1 MPQNDGEVRVEIT
14 GDNSKLKKELKET
27 ESAVKDTTDSVSE
40 MTAALEDTSGAS
52 DNFTDIAESA
62 EEAAKAISGVSE
74 EAKKLGE
81 EASKPVAL
89 PDIGESLEKRVSQIL
104 SSSARE
110 INNLEK
116 QLSEIDKSLQL
127 NPNNVELLGQKFA
140 VLGGQISATRDK
152 LDQLK
157 AVEQE
162 VTQKFANGEISATQ
176 YNAFRREI
184 LNTEAALRDLVAEQ
198 DNMLDE
204 SGKLRNVTNE
214 MDNLGDSIKNAGEK
228 TITFGDLLK
237 ANLLSDYIQKGIGK
251 LAEGFWG
258 FLKKGVDLASNLQ
271 EVQNVVDT
279 TFGDGA
285 EQIYSWSE
293 AAAESFGMSS
303 LQAQNFNGTLGA
315 MLKSMGLTD
324 DAVLKMSTDM
334 VGLAGDMASF
344 YNLDVET
351 AFEKIRA
358 GISGETEPL
367 KQLGINMSVANL
379 EAYALAQGIETAYDK
394 MSQSEQAILRYNYL
408 MSVTADAQG
417 DFAKTS
423 DSFANQQRILQL
435 QWENLSASLG
445 QKLLPSLNN
454 VLITTNEKLPQA
466 ERSIENIGRIL
477 GTVTEFALD
486 NHEAILSLIAAYG
499 TFYGVMK
506 AGNAVSTAVT
516 AIKSLT
522 TATKSAEAAQHGMN
536 AAAAANPYVLL
547 ASAIAAVT
555 VGFIAFANSADTV
568 HNELKDINK
577 DIENLKKN
585 TDESIAATESE
596 IAVFRSK
603 AAQYEELRE
612 KANRTAGEEE
622 RLAGLAQELQQYM
635 PEGTRL
641 IDEQTGA
648 YNSLADSIDGVAS
661 AMRRKAAISAYEDEY
676 TGLIKQQLE
685 AEKALEDAMKKE
697 AELSALKEGGPWYL
711 KTAADIAYGIAKDD
725 LSEAQMLVD
734 DLEGQISDLDKKI
747 AEFYD
752 NQESVQET
760 AGIKDFYDYDSALSA
775 TGRYYET
782 QGKLAVEAT
791 EKEKAAREQDL
802 KNFVTD
808 LDKKQDLRRLSEQEY
823 YDELYDYLMKHED
836 RESKEWFKQ
845 LGRYEEYQQK
855 QTDAAVKA
863 AEKAKSDQDKLA
875 KEQQEAEKNRIND
888 SVTALKDRLEADKNY
903 TEEMYYN
910 DLEALIGTLDKE
922 SELYKKFNSEI
933 LKGRRKLADDDEKK
947 LLDEQNKIVEDG
959 LSEILKTYEKAFD
972 DLEKKRESYRKK
984 LMSVGGDLFS
994 VDTVKDK
1001 NGKEKT
1007 VYTVNNLNEQ
1017 LKKMREFHSQ
1027 VSKLKERGAS
1037 ESLLSELFALD
1048 DKDAAQFSK
1057 YLSGMSSAEFAQINE
1072 LYNEKQKLADELA
1085 NDLYASEAKKLS
1097 ESILTEL
1104 DGLSVPSADYGKAA
1118 ADSYI
1123 DAFKTEFEERS
1134 DEFAKLFENTD
1145 MAAEIKA
1152 TVETEIS
1159 RYSAAAFTA
1168 PVVKSGADTPSGESR
1183 KNSDIEEIL
1192 KSINKPIYVEID
1204 GGVIAKA
1211 VIKYQDKLKRR
1222 TGG

>member
-40 MTAALEDTSGAS
+40 MTAALEDTSGTS
-52 DNFTDIAESA
+52 DNFKDIAESA

-74 EAKKLGE
+74 EAKKLGK
-81 EASKPVAL
+81 EASKPVVL
-89 PDIGESLEKRVSQIL
+89 PDIGESLEKRISQIL
-104 SSSARE
+104 SSSSRE

-127 NPNNVELLGQKFA
+127 NPDNVELLGQKFA
-140 VLGGQISATRDK
+140 ALGNQINLTRDK
-152 LDQLK
+152 LNQLK

-176 YNAFRREI
+176 YNAFRRAI

-204 SGKLRNVTNE
+204 SGKLRKVTDE
-214 MDNLGDSIKNAGEK
+214 MDNLGDSIKDAGDK

-251 LAEGFWG
+251 IAEGFWG

-379 EAYALAQGIETAYDK
+379 EAYALSQGIETAYDK

-454 VLITTNEKLPQA
+454 VLITANEKLPQA

-486 NHEAILSLIAAYG
+486 NHEAILGLIAAYG
-499 TFYGVMK
+499 TFSGVK
-506 AGNAVSTAVT
+506 KVGTFVSDLVGAFN
-516 AIKSLT
+516 KLT
-522 TATKSAEAAQHGMN
+522 PATKAATAAQEAN
-536 AAAAANPYVLL
+536 NVAAAANPYVLL

-568 HNELKDINK
+568 HNRIKDVNNEVK
-577 DIENLKKN
+577 ELKKN
-585 TDESIAATESE
+585 TEESISNTEAE
-596 IAVFRSK
+596 IAVFRDK
-603 AAQYEELRE
+603 AREYEELR
-612 KANRTAGEEE
+612 KDAKRTAGEEE
-622 RLAGLAQELQQYM
+622 RLAQLAQELQEYM
-635 PEGTRL
+635 PGGTQL
-641 IDEQTGA
+641 INEQTGA
-648 YNSLADSIDGVAS
+648 YNSLADSIDSVS
-661 AMRRKAAISAYEDEY
+661 ESMRLKATIAAYEDEY
-676 TGLIKQQLE
+676 TELIKKQLE
-685 AEKALEDAMKKE
+685 AQKNLKE
-697 AELSALKEGGPWYL
+697 AQENLSNTSKLGLAGEVYNAKNYNDALKEVEDIENRISELDGEL
-711 KTAADIAYGIAKDD
+711 KNLYEDSAKNPI
-725 LSEAQMLVD
+725 LSS
-734 DLEGQISDLDKKI
+734 GST
-747 AEFYD
+747 
-752 NQESVQET
+752 N
-760 AGIKDFYDYDSALSA
+760 FYDYDSALSA

-791 EKEKAAREQDL
+791 EKEKAARDQNL
-802 KNFVTD
+802 KDYVAD
-808 LDKKQDLRRLSEQEY
+808 LDEKQYLRKISEQEY
-823 YDELYDYLMKHED
+823 YDELYDYLVKHED
-836 RESKEWFKQ
+836 RESVEWFKQ

-855 QTDAAVKA
+855 QADAAVKA
-863 AEKAKSDQDKLA
+863 AEKAKSDRDKLD
-875 KEQQEAEKNRIND
+875 KEQQEAEEARIND

-933 LKGRRKLADDDEKK
+933 LKGRRKLADEDEKK

-1007 VYTVNNLNEQ
+1007 VYTVNSLNEQ

-1104 DGLSVPSADYGKAA
+1104 DGLSAPSADYGKAA

-1123 DAFKTEFEERS
+1123 DAFKTEFEGRS

-1192 KSINKPIYVEID
+1192 KSINKPVYVEID

-1211 VIKYQDKLKRR
+1211 VIKYQDKLKKQ

>member
-40 MTAALEDTSGAS
+40 MTAALEDTSGTS
-52 DNFTDIAESA
+52 DNFKDIAESA

-89 PDIGESLEKRVSQIL
+89 PDIGDSLEKRISQIL
-104 SSSARE
+104 SSSSRE

-127 NPNNVELLGQKFA
+127 NPGNVELLGQKFA
-140 VLGGQISATRDK
+140 VLGNQINLTRDK

-162 VTQKFANGEISATQ
+162 VTQKFANGEINAAQ

-204 SGKLRNVTNE
+204 SSKLRKVTDE
-214 MDNLGDSIKNAGEK
+214 MDNLGDSIKDAGDK

-251 LAEGFWG
+251 LAEGFTD
-258 FLKKGVDLASNLQ
+258 FIKQGVSLASDLQ

-279 TFGDGA
+279 TFGAGA

-334 VGLAGDMASF
+334 VGLSGDMASF

-454 VLITTNEKLPQA
+454 VLTTANEKLPQA
-466 ERSIENIGRIL
+466 ERSIENIGKIL
-477 GTVTEFALD
+477 GVVTEFALD
-486 NHEAILSLIAAYG
+486 NHEAILSLITAYG

-516 AIKSLT
+516 ALKSLT
-522 TATKSAEAAQHGMN
+522 TATKEAETAQKAHN
-536 AAAAANPYVLL
+536 AAAAANPYVLVAAAL
-547 ASAIAAVT
+547 AALT
-555 VGFIAFANSADTV
+555 VGLITYANSVDNV
-568 HNELKDINK
+568 HNRIKDVNSEVK
-577 DIENLKKN
+577 ELKKN
-585 TDESIAATESE
+585 TDESIANTEAE
-596 IAVFRSK
+596 IAVFRDK

-622 RLAGLAQELQQYM
+622 KLAKLAEELQGYM
-635 PEGTRL
+635 PDGTQL
-641 IDEQTGA
+641 INEQTGA
-648 YNSLADSIDGVAS
+648 YNSLADSVYSVAE
-661 AMRRKAAISAYEDEY
+661 AMRRKATIAAYEEEY
-676 TGLIKQQLE
+676 TELIKQQLE
-685 AEKALEDAMKKE
+685 AQKNFDEANKKLQNTPTDNTPRALIAAKDFNDAQKSLDDVNAEIEALEKKLNRLYE
-697 AELSALKEGGPWYL
+697 DSSKN
-711 KTAADIAYGIAKDD
+711 TI
-725 LSEAQMLVD
+725 
-734 DLEGQISDLDKKI
+734 IS
-747 AEFYD
+747 
-752 NQESVQET
+752 SGST
-760 AGIKDFYDYDSALSA
+760 GFYDYDSALSA

-791 EKEKAAREQDL
+791 EREKAARDQNL
-802 KNFVTD
+802 KDHVAY
-808 LDKKQDLRRLSEQEY
+808 LDEKQDLRKISEKEY

-845 LGRYEEYQQK
+845 LSRYEEYQQK
-855 QTDAAVKA
+855 QADTAVRT
-863 AEKAKSDQDKLA
+863 AEKAQSERDKLA
-875 KEQQEAEKNRIND
+875 KEQQEAEKARIND

-910 DLEALIGTLDKE
+910 DLESLIGTLDKE

-933 LKGRRKLADDDEKK
+933 LKGRRKLADDEEKK
-947 LLDEQNKIVEDG
+947 LLDEQNKTVENG
-959 LSEILKTYEKAFD
+959 LSEILKTYQKAFD
-972 DLEKKRESYRKK
+972 ELEKKREAYRKK

-1007 VYTVNNLNEQ
+1007 VYTVNNLTEQ
-1017 LKKMREFHSQ
+1017 LKKMRDFHSQ
-1027 VSKLKERGAS
+1027 VSKLKARGAS

-1057 YLSGMSSAEFAQINE
+1057 YLSGMSASEFAQINE

-1085 NDLYASEAKKLS
+1085 NDLYKDDAQLISDSMTGAL
-1097 ESILTEL
+1097 
-1104 DGLSVPSADYGKAA
+1104 ADLATSSYAYGKQAA
-1118 ADSYI
+1118 
-1123 DAFKTEFEERS
+1123 E
-1134 DEFAKLFENTD
+1134 EFAKGFTEAANKLELGTLYSQLQATGSTRTYENYL
-1145 MAAEIKA
+1145 
-1152 TVETEIS
+1152 TVGQSSPEVEVTVTPGKTSIYLDSKKIGEANTEYEAQQSKI
-1159 RYSAAAFTA
+1159 
-1168 PVVKSGADTPSGESR
+1168 
-1183 KNSDIEEIL
+1183 
-1192 KSINKPIYVEID
+1192 
-1204 GGVIAKA
+1204 
-1211 VIKYQDKLKRR
+1211 
-1222 TGG
+1222 TGR

>member
-40 MTAALEDTSGAS
+40 MTAALEDTSGTS
-52 DNFTDIAESA
+52 DNFKDIAESA

-74 EAKKLGE
+74 EAKKLGK
-81 EASKPVAL
+81 EASKPVVL
-89 PDIGESLEKRVSQIL
+89 PDIGESLEKRISQIL
-104 SSSARE
+104 SSSSRE

-127 NPNNVELLGQKFA
+127 NPDNVELLGQKFA
-140 VLGGQISATRDK
+140 ALGNQINLTRDK
-152 LDQLK
+152 LNQLK

-176 YNAFRREI
+176 YNAFRRAI

-204 SGKLRNVTNE
+204 SGKLRKVTDE
-214 MDNLGDSIKNAGEK
+214 MDNLGDSIKDAGDK

-251 LAEGFWG
+251 LAEGFTD
-258 FLKKGVDLASNLQ
+258 FIKQGVSLASDLQ

-379 EAYALAQGIETAYDK
+379 EAYALSQGIETAYDK

-454 VLITTNEKLPQA
+454 VLITANEKLPQA

-486 NHEAILSLIAAYG
+486 NHEAILGLIAAYG
-499 TFYGVMK
+499 TFSGVK
-506 AGNAVSTAVT
+506 KVGTFVSDLVGAFN
-516 AIKSLT
+516 KLT
-522 TATKSAEAAQHGMN
+522 PATKAATAAQHGMN

-568 HNELKDINK
+568 HNRIKDVNNEVK
-577 DIENLKKN
+577 ELKKN
-585 TDESIAATESE
+585 TEESISNTEAE
-596 IAVFRSK
+596 IAVFRDK
-603 AAQYEELRE
+603 AREYEELR
-612 KANRTAGEEE
+612 KDAKRTAGEEE
-622 RLAGLAQELQQYM
+622 RLAQLAQELQEYM
-635 PEGTRL
+635 PGGTQL
-641 IDEQTGA
+641 INEQTGA
-648 YNSLADSIDGVAS
+648 YNSLADSIDSVS
-661 AMRRKAAISAYEDEY
+661 ESMRLKATIAAYEDEY
-676 TGLIKQQLE
+676 TELIKKRLE
-685 AEKALEDAMKKE
+685 AQKNLEE
-697 AELSALKEGGPWYL
+697 AQENLSNTSKLGLAGEVYNAKIYNDALKEVEDIENRISELDGEL
-711 KTAADIAYGIAKDD
+711 KNLYEDSAKNPI
-725 LSEAQMLVD
+725 
-734 DLEGQISDLDKKI
+734 IS
-747 AEFYD
+747 
-752 NQESVQET
+752 SSST
-760 AGIKDFYDYDSALSA
+760 GFYDYDSALSA

-782 QGKLAVEAT
+782 QGKLAVEET
-791 EKEKAAREQDL
+791 QKEKAARDQDL
-802 KNFVTD
+802 KDFIAD
-808 LDKKQDLRRLSEQEY
+808 LDEKQYLRKISEQEY
-823 YDELYDYLMKHED
+823 YDELYDYLVKHED
-836 RESKEWFKQ
+836 RESVEWFKQ
-845 LGRYEEYQQK
+845 LGRYEDYQQK
-855 QTDAAVKA
+855 QADAAVKA

-875 KEQQEAEKNRIND
+875 KEQQEAEEARIND

-933 LKGRRKLADDDEKK
+933 LKGRRKLADEDEKK

-1007 VYTVNNLNEQ
+1007 VYTVNSLNEQ

-1104 DGLSVPSADYGKAA
+1104 DGLSAPSADYGKAA

-1134 DEFAKLFENTD
+1134 NEFAKLFENTD

-1192 KSINKPIYVEID
+1192 KSINKPVYVEID

>member
-40 MTAALEDTSGAS
+40 MTAALEDTSGVS

-89 PDIGESLEKRVSQIL
+89 PDVGKSLEKRISQIL
-104 SSSARE
+104 SSSSRE
-110 INNLEK
+110 INNFEK

-140 VLGGQISATRDK
+140 ALSGQIRATNDK
-152 LDQLK
+152 LNQLK

-162 VTQKFANGEISATQ
+162 VAQKFQNDEIGAEQ

-184 LNTEAALRDLVAEQ
+184 LNTETALNRLIAAQ
-198 DNMLDE
+198 DSMLDD
-204 SGKLRNVTNE
+204 SSKLRNVTNE
-214 MDNLGDSIKNAGEK
+214 MDNLGDSIKDAGDK

-251 LAEGFWG
+251 IAEGFWG

-379 EAYALAQGIETAYDK
+379 EAYALSRGIETAYDK

-454 VLITTNEKLPQA
+454 VLITANEKLPQA

-568 HNELKDINK
+568 HNRIKDVNNDVK
-577 DIENLKKN
+577 ELKKN
-585 TDESIAATESE
+585 TEESLASTEAE
-596 IAVFRSK
+596 IAVFREK
-603 AAQYEELRE
+603 AAQYEKLRE

-622 RLAGLAQELQQYM
+622 ELAKRAEELQQYM
-635 PEGTRL
+635 PDGTQL
-641 IDEQTGA
+641 INEQTGA
-648 YNSLADSIDGVAS
+648 YNSLADSIDSVS
-661 AMRRKAAISAYEDEY
+661 ESMRLKATIAAYEDEY
-676 TGLIKQQLE
+676 TELIKKQLE
-685 AEKALEDAMKKE
+685 AQKNLEEAQNMNFAQKNRYGLWNVLFGDTEEKARESLDNINTDVEELEKTLTNLREEQAE
-697 AELSALKEGGPWYL
+697 ANKQTPFVSAG
-711 KTAADIAYGIAKDD
+711 
-725 LSEAQMLVD
+725 
-734 DLEGQISDLDKKI
+734 
-747 AEFYD
+747 
-752 NQESVQET
+752 
-760 AGIKDFYDYDSALSA
+760 FYDYDSALSA

-791 EKEKAAREQDL
+791 EKEKAARDQSL
-802 KNFVTD
+802 KDFVTD
-808 LDKKQDLRRLSEQEY
+808 LDEKQYLRKISEQEY
-823 YDELYDYLMKHED
+823 YDELYDYLVKHED
-836 RESKEWFKQ
+836 RESVEWFKQ
-845 LGRYEEYQQK
+845 LGRYEDYQQK
-855 QTDAAVKA
+855 QADAAVKA
-863 AEKAKSDQDKLA
+863 AEKAKSDQDKLD
-875 KEQQEAEKNRIND
+875 KEQQEAEEARIND

-933 LKGRRKLADDDEKK
+933 LKGRRKLADEDEKK

-1017 LKKMREFHSQ
+1017 LKKMRDFHSQ

-1104 DGLSVPSADYGKAA
+1104 DGLSAPSADYGKAA

-1123 DAFKTEFEERS
+1123 DAFKTEFEGRS

-1192 KSINKPIYVEID
+1192 KSINKPVYVEID

>member
-1 MPQNDGEVRVEIT
+1 MPQNDGSVVIQIM
-14 GDNSKLKKELKET
+14 GDNSAFAQTLKQSEAQVRTFSNEL
-27 ESAVKDTTDSVSE
+27 S
-40 MTAALEDTSGAS
+40 LI
-52 DNFTDIAESA
+52 DNA
-62 EEAAKAISGVSE
+62 
-74 EAKKLGE
+74 
-81 EASKPVAL
+81 
-89 PDIGESLEKRVSQIL
+89 
-104 SSSARE
+104 
-110 INNLEK
+110 
-116 QLSEIDKSLQL
+116 LQL
-127 NPNNVELLGQKFA
+127 NPGNVELLGQKFA
-140 VLGGQISATRDK
+140 ALGGQISATRDK
-152 LDQLK
+152 LNQLK
-157 AVEQE
+157 SVEQE
-162 VTQKFANGEISATQ
+162 VTQKFANGEISSSQ
-176 YNAFRREI
+176 YDAFRREI
-184 LNTEAALRDLVAEQ
+184 INTEAALRDLTAAQ
-198 DNMLDE
+198 NDMLDD
-204 SGKLRNVTNE
+204 SGHLRDVTHE
-214 MDNLGDSIKNAGEK
+214 MDNLGDFIKNAGDK

-251 LAEGFWG
+251 LADGFWG
-258 FLKKGVDLASNLQ
+258 FLQKGVSLASDLQ

-344 YNLDVET
+344 YNLDVDL

-445 QKLLPSLNN
+445 AKLLPSLND
-454 VLITTNEKLPQA
+454 VLNTANEKLPRA
-466 ERSIENIGRIL
+466 ERSIENVGKIL
-477 GTVTEFALD
+477 GAVTEFALE
-486 NHEAILSLIAAYG
+486 NHEAILGLITAYG

-506 AGNAVSTAVT
+506 AGNAVNTAVS

-522 TATKSAEAAQHGMN
+522 TATRSAEAAQKAHN

-568 HNELKDINK
+568 HNELKDINA

-585 TDESIAATESE
+585 TDESIASTEGE

-603 AAQYEELRE
+603 AAQYEELRKE
-612 KANRTAGEEE
+612 ANRTAGEEE
-622 RLAGLAQELQQYM
+622 RLAQLAQELQGYM
-635 PEGTRL
+635 PDGTQL
-641 IDEQTGA
+641 INEQTGA
-648 YNSLADSIDGVAS
+648 YNSLADSIDDVAS

-685 AEKALEDAMKKE
+685 AEKTLEDAMKKE

-725 LSEAQMLVD
+725 LSEAQKLVD
-734 DLEGQISDLDKKI
+734 DLDGQISDLDKKI
-747 AEFYD
+747 TDFYED
-752 NQESVQET
+752 GEAAQKS
-760 AGIKDFYDYDSALSA
+760 AGVKDFYDPGSALST
-775 TGRYYET
+775 TGKYYET
-782 QGKLAVEAT
+782 QGKLAVEAA

-802 KNFVTD
+802 KDYVAG
-808 LDKKQDLRRLSEQEY
+808 LDEKQDLRRISEEKY
-823 YDELYDYLMKHED
+823 YDDLYGYLIAHEN
-836 RESKEWFKQ
+836 RESVEWYKQ
-845 LGRYEEYQQK
+845 LGRYEDYQQK
-855 QTDAAVKA
+855 LADAAVKA
-863 AEKAKSDQDKLA
+863 AEKTKSEQDKLS
-875 KEQQEAEKNRIND
+875 KEQQEAEKKRIND
-888 SVTALKDRLEADKNY
+888 SVTALKDRLEAEKNY

-933 LKGRRKLADDDEKK
+933 LKGRRKLADDEEKR
-947 LLDEQNKIVEDG
+947 LLDEQNKTVENG
-959 LSEILKTYEKAFD
+959 LSEILKTYQKAFD
-972 DLEKKRESYRKK
+972 ELEKKRESYRKK

-1001 NGKEKT
+1001 SGKEKT

-1017 LKKMREFHSQ
+1017 LRKMKEYHAQ
-1027 VSKLKERGAS
+1027 VSKLKKQGAS
-1037 ESLLSELFALD
+1037 EALLSELASLGD
-1048 DKDAAQFSK
+1048 EDSAQFAK
-1057 YLSGMSSAEFAQINE
+1057 YLSGMSSAEFAQINK
-1072 LYNEKQKLADELA
+1072 LYSEKQKLADELA

-1097 ESILTEL
+1097 SSMIKEIAAVSE
-1104 DGLSVPSADYGKAA
+1104 PSAEYGKEA

-1123 DAFKTEFEERS
+1123 DAFKSEFEERS
-1134 DEFAKLFENTD
+1134 GEFSELFENTD
-1145 MAAEIKA
+1145 IAAEIKA
-1152 TVETEIS
+1152 TVEAEIS

-1168 PVVKSGADTPSGESR
+1168 PAVKSGADTAASENN
-1183 KNSDIEEIL
+1183 KNYIAELIKEF
-1192 KSINKPIYVEID
+1192 NKPVQLVID
-1204 GGVIAKA
+1204 GKVVSEIVIG
-1211 VIKYQDKLKRR
+1211 YQNNLKKQ

>member
-40 MTAALEDTSGAS
+40 MTAALEDTSGVS

-89 PDIGESLEKRVSQIL
+89 PDIGESLEKRISQIL
-104 SSSARE
+104 SSSSRE

-140 VLGGQISATRDK
+140 ALGNQINLTRDK
-152 LDQLK
+152 LNQLK

-204 SGKLRNVTNE
+204 SGKLRKVTDE
-214 MDNLGDSIKNAGEK
+214 MDNLGDSIKDAGDK

-251 LAEGFWG
+251 LAEGFTD
-258 FLKKGVDLASNLQ
+258 FIKQGVSLASDLQ

-379 EAYALAQGIETAYDK
+379 EAYALSQGIETAYDK

-454 VLITTNEKLPQA
+454 VLTTANEKLPQA
-466 ERSIENIGRIL
+466 ERSIENIGKIL
-477 GTVTEFALD
+477 GVVTEFAIEH
-486 NHEAILSLIAAYG
+486 NEAILGIITAYG
-499 TFYGVMK
+499 TFIGISK
-506 AGNAVSTAVT
+506 AETFITGLGN
-516 AIKSLT
+516 KFKKLT
-522 TATKSAEAAQHGMN
+522 TATKEAEAAQKAHN

-568 HNELKDINK
+568 HNRIKDVNNEVK
-577 DIENLKKN
+577 ELKKN
-585 TDESIAATESE
+585 TEESLASTEAE
-596 IAVFRSK
+596 IAVFREK
-603 AAQYEELRE
+603 AAQYEKLRE

-622 RLAGLAQELQQYM
+622 ELAKRAEELQQYM
-635 PEGTRL
+635 PDGTQL
-641 IDEQTGA
+641 INEQTGA
-648 YNSLADSIDGVAS
+648 YNSLADSIDSVS
-661 AMRRKAAISAYEDEY
+661 ESMRLKATIAAYEDEY
-676 TGLIKQQLE
+676 TELIKKQLE
-685 AEKALEDAMKKE
+685 AQKNLKE
-697 AELSALKEGGPWYL
+697 AQENLSNTSKLGLAGEVYNAKNYNDALKEVEDIENRISELDGEL
-711 KTAADIAYGIAKDD
+711 KNLYEDSAKNPI
-725 LSEAQMLVD
+725 LSS
-734 DLEGQISDLDKKI
+734 GST
-747 AEFYD
+747 
-752 NQESVQET
+752 N
-760 AGIKDFYDYDSALSA
+760 FYDYDSALSA

-791 EKEKAAREQDL
+791 EKEKAARDQNL
-802 KNFVTD
+802 KDYVAD
-808 LDKKQDLRRLSEQEY
+808 LDEKQYLRKISEQEY
-823 YDELYDYLMKHED
+823 YDELYDYLVKHED
-836 RESKEWFKQ
+836 RESVEWFKQ

-855 QTDAAVKA
+855 QADAAVKA
-863 AEKAKSDQDKLA
+863 AEKAKSDQDKLD
-875 KEQQEAEKNRIND
+875 KEQQEAEEARIND
-888 SVTALKDRLEADKNY
+888 SVTALKDRLETDKNY

-910 DLEALIGTLDKE
+910 DLEVLIGTLDKE

-933 LKGRRKLADDDEKK
+933 LKGRRKLADEDEKK

-1017 LKKMREFHSQ
+1017 LKKMRDFHYQ

-1134 DEFAKLFENTD
+1134 NEFAKLFENTD

-1168 PVVKSGADTPSGESR
+1168 PVVKSGADTAAPENN
-1183 KNSDIEEIL
+1183 KNYIAELIKEL
-1192 KSINKPIYVEID
+1192 NKPVQLVVDKKIISEI
-1204 GGVIAKA
+1204 VIG
-1211 VIKYQDKLKRR
+1211 YQGNLKKQ

>member
-27 ESAVKDTTDSVSE
+27 RSAVKDTTDSVSE
-40 MTAALEDTSGAS
+40 MTAALENTSGAS
-52 DNFTDIAESA
+52 KNFKDVAE
-62 EEAAKAISGVSE
+62 IV
-74 EAKKLGE
+74 
-81 EASKPVAL
+81 
-89 PDIGESLEKRVSQIL
+89 
-104 SSSARE
+104 
-110 INNLEK
+110 
-116 QLSEIDKSLQL
+116 
-127 NPNNVELLGQKFA
+127 NNVAKNAEDAADA
-140 VLGGQISATRDK
+140 VSDTAD
-152 LDQLK
+152 
-157 AVEQE
+157 E
-162 VTQKFANGEISATQ
+162 V
-176 YNAFRREI
+176 
-184 LNTEAALRDLVAEQ
+184 
-198 DNMLDE
+198 
-204 SGKLRNVTNE
+204 
-214 MDNLGDSIKNAGEK
+214 DNLGDSIKDAGDK

-251 LAEGFWG
+251 LADGFWG

-344 YNLDVET
+344 YNLDVEL

-408 MSVTADAQG
+408 MSVTSDAQG

-445 QKLLPSLNN
+445 AKLLPSLND
-454 VLITTNEKLPQA
+454 VLTTANEKLPQA
-466 ERSIENIGRIL
+466 ERSIENIGKIL
-477 GTVTEFALD
+477 GIVTEFALE
-486 NHEAILSLIAAYG
+486 NHEAILGLITAYG

-506 AGNAVSTAVT
+506 AGNAVNTAVS

-522 TATKSAEAAQHGMN
+522 SATKSAEDAQKAHN

-555 VGFIAFANSADTV
+555 VGLIAYANSVDSV
-568 HNELKDINK
+568 HNRIKDVTK
-577 DIENLKKN
+577 DVEELKKN
-585 TDESIAATESE
+585 TDESISNTEAE
-596 IAVFRSK
+596 IAVFRDK

-612 KANRTAGEEE
+612 KADRTAGEEE
-622 RLAGLAQELQQYM
+622 KLARLAEELQQYV
-635 PEGTRL
+635 PNGTQL
-641 IDEQTGA
+641 INEQTGA
-648 YNSLADSIDGVAS
+648 YNSLADSVDSVS
-661 AMRRKAAISAYEDEY
+661 EAMRRKATIAAYEDEY
-676 TGLIKQQLE
+676 TGLIKEQIE
-685 AEKALEDAMKKE
+685 AEKNLKDAQEKLFNVSKLGLAGE
-697 AELSALKEGGPWYL
+697 VFN
-711 KTAADIAYGIAKDD
+711 AKDYND
-725 LSEAQMLVD
+725 AAKAVEDIENRL
-734 DLEGQISDLDKKI
+734 LELDIELNKLY
-747 AEFYD
+747 ED
-752 NQESVQET
+752 NSKNSVFSSGN
-760 AGIKDFYDYDSALSA
+760 ADFYDPDSALSV
-775 TGRYYET
+775 TGKYYET
-782 QGKLAVEAT
+782 QGKLALEAN
-791 EKEKAAREQDL
+791 EKAKAARDQDL
-802 KNFVTD
+802 KDYVAALNE
-808 LDKKQDLRRLSEQEY
+808 KQDLRRISEEDY
-823 YDELYDYLMKHED
+823 YNELYDHLVKHED
-836 RESKEWFKQ
+836 RESVEWFKQ
-845 LGRYEEYQQK
+845 LSRYEDYQQK

-863 AEKAKSDQDKLA
+863 AEKAMSNQDKLS
-875 KEQQEAEKNRIND
+875 KEQQEAEKRRIND
-888 SVTALKDRLEADKNY
+888 SVAAMKDRLEADKNY

-910 DLEALIGTLDKE
+910 DLEALISTLDKE

-933 LKGRRKLADDDEKK
+933 LKGRRKLADDEEKK
-947 LLDEQNKIVEDG
+947 LLDEQNKTVENG
-959 LSEILKTYEKAFD
+959 LSEILKTYQKAFD
-972 DLEKKRESYRKK
+972 ELEKMRESYRTK

-1001 NGKEKT
+1001 SGKEKT

-1017 LKKMREFHSQ
+1017 LRKMKEYHAQ
-1027 VSKLKERGAS
+1027 VSKLKKQGAS
-1037 ESLLSELFALD
+1037 EALIAELASLGDEDS
-1048 DKDAAQFSK
+1048 AQFAK
-1057 YLSGMSSAEFAQINE
+1057 YLSGMSASEFAKINK

-1085 NDLYASEAKKLS
+1085 NDLYASEAEKLS
-1097 ESILTEL
+1097 DSMIKEIVAVSE
-1104 DGLSVPSADYGKAA
+1104 PSAEYGKEA

-1123 DAFKTEFEERS
+1123 DAFKAEFEERS
-1134 DEFAKLFENTD
+1134 GEFAKLFENTD
-1145 MAAEIKA
+1145 IAAEIKA

-1168 PVVKSGADTPSGESR
+1168 PAVKSNTDTAASENN
-1183 KNSDIEEIL
+1183 KNYIAELIKE
-1192 KSINKPIYVEID
+1192 INKPVQLVID
-1204 GGVIAKA
+1204 GKVFSEIVIG
-1211 VIKYQDKLKRR
+1211 YQNNLKKQ

>member
-40 MTAALEDTSGAS
+40 MTAALEDTSGTS
-52 DNFTDIAESA
+52 KNFNDVAEA
-62 EEAAKAISGVSE
+62 V
-74 EAKKLGE
+74 
-81 EASKPVAL
+81 
-89 PDIGESLEKRVSQIL
+89 
-104 SSSARE
+104 
-110 INNLEK
+110 
-116 QLSEIDKSLQL
+116 
-127 NPNNVELLGQKFA
+127 NNVAENAETAADA
-140 VLGGQISATRDK
+140 VSDTAD
-152 LDQLK
+152 
-157 AVEQE
+157 E
-162 VTQKFANGEISATQ
+162 V
-176 YNAFRREI
+176 
-184 LNTEAALRDLVAEQ
+184 
-198 DNMLDE
+198 
-204 SGKLRNVTNE
+204 
-214 MDNLGDSIKNAGEK
+214 DNLGDSIKDAGDK

-237 ANLLSDYIQKGIGK
+237 ANLLSDTIQKGIGK

-258 FLKKGVDLASNLQ
+258 FLKKGVSLASNLQ

-379 EAYALAQGIETAYDK
+379 EAYALSQGIETAYDK

-454 VLITTNEKLPQA
+454 VLITANEKLPQA
-466 ERSIENIGRIL
+466 ERSIENIGKIL
-477 GTVTEFALD
+477 GVVTEFAIEH
-486 NHEAILSLIAAYG
+486 NEAILGIITAYG
-499 TFYGVMK
+499 TFIGISK
-506 AGNAVSTAVT
+506 AETFITGLGN
-516 AIKSLT
+516 KFKKLT
-522 TATKSAEAAQHGMN
+522 TATKEAEAAQKAHN

-568 HNELKDINK
+568 HNRIKDVNNEVK
-577 DIENLKKN
+577 ELKKN
-585 TDESIAATESE
+585 TEESISNTEAE
-596 IAVFRSK
+596 IAVFRDK
-603 AAQYEELRE
+603 AREYEELR
-612 KANRTAGEEE
+612 KNAKRTAGEEE
-622 RLAGLAQELQQYM
+622 RLAQLAQELQEYM
-635 PEGTRL
+635 PGGTQL
-641 IDEQTGA
+641 INEQTGA
-648 YNSLADSIDGVAS
+648 YNSLADSIDSVS
-661 AMRRKAAISAYEDEY
+661 ESMRLKATIAAYEDEY
-676 TGLIKQQLE
+676 TELIKKQLE
-685 AEKALEDAMKKE
+685 AQKNLEEAQNMNFAQKNRYGLWNVLFGDTEEKARESLDNINTDVEELEKTLTNLREEQAE
-697 AELSALKEGGPWYL
+697 ANKQTPFVSAG
-711 KTAADIAYGIAKDD
+711 
-725 LSEAQMLVD
+725 
-734 DLEGQISDLDKKI
+734 
-747 AEFYD
+747 
-752 NQESVQET
+752 
-760 AGIKDFYDYDSALSA
+760 FYDYDSALSA

-791 EKEKAAREQDL
+791 EKEKAARDQNL
-802 KNFVTD
+802 KDYVAD
-808 LDKKQDLRRLSEQEY
+808 LDEKQYLRKISEQEY
-823 YDELYDYLMKHED
+823 YDELYDYLVKHED
-836 RESKEWFKQ
+836 RESVEWFKQ

-855 QTDAAVKA
+855 QADAAVKA
-863 AEKAKSDQDKLA
+863 AEKAKSDRDKLD
-875 KEQQEAEKNRIND
+875 KEQQEAEEARIND

-933 LKGRRKLADDDEKK
+933 LKGRRKLADEDEKK

-1007 VYTVNNLNEQ
+1007 VYTVNSLNEQ

-1104 DGLSVPSADYGKAA
+1104 DGLSAPSADYGKAA

-1134 DEFAKLFENTD
+1134 NEFAKLFENTD

-1192 KSINKPIYVEID
+1192 KSINKPVYVEID

>member
-40 MTAALEDTSGAS
+40 MTAALEDTSGTS
-52 DNFTDIAESA
+52 DNFKDIAESA

-74 EAKKLGE
+74 EAKKLGK
-81 EASKPVAL
+81 EASKPVVL
-89 PDIGESLEKRVSQIL
+89 PDIGESLEKRISQIL
-104 SSSARE
+104 SSSSRE

-127 NPNNVELLGQKFA
+127 NPDNVELLGQKFA
-140 VLGGQISATRDK
+140 ALGNQINLTRDK
-152 LDQLK
+152 LNQLK

-162 VTQKFANGEISATQ
+162 VTQKFANGEISAAQ
-176 YNAFRREI
+176 YNAFRRAI

-204 SGKLRNVTNE
+204 SGKLRKVTDE
-214 MDNLGDSIKNAGEK
+214 MDNLGDSIKDAEDK

-258 FLKKGVDLASNLQ
+258 FLKKGVSLASDLQ
-271 EVQNVVDT
+271 EVKNVVDT

-379 EAYALAQGIETAYDK
+379 EAYALSQGIETAYDK

-417 DFAKTS
+417 DFARTS
-423 DSFANQQRILQL
+423 DSFANQQRILEL
-435 QWENLSASLG
+435 QTQNFAASLG
-445 QKLLPSLNN
+445 EKLLPSLNN
-454 VLITTNEKLPQA
+454 VLITANEKLPQA
-466 ERSIENIGRIL
+466 ERSIENIGKVL
-477 GTVTEFALD
+477 GVVTEFALD

-555 VGFIAFANSADTV
+555 VGLIAYEKTIDSVDNRI
-568 HNELKDINK
+568 KDVNNDIK
-577 DIENLKKN
+577 DLKKSTEQN
-585 TDESIAATESE
+585 IADAEAE
-596 IAVFRSK
+596 IAVFRAK
-603 AAQYEELRE
+603 AQEYEELRTA
-612 KANRTAGEEE
+612 ANRTAGEEE
-622 RLAGLAQELQQYM
+622 RLAQLAQELQEYM
-635 PEGTRL
+635 PGGTQL
-641 IDEQTGA
+641 INEQTGA
-648 YNSLADSIDGVAS
+648 YNSLADSIDSVS
-661 AMRRKAAISAYEDEY
+661 ESMRLKATIAAYEDEY
-676 TGLIKQQLE
+676 TNLIKKQLE
-685 AEKALEDAMKKE
+685 AQKNLE
-697 AELSALKEGGPWYL
+697 
-711 KTAADIAYGIAKDD
+711 
-725 LSEAQMLVD
+725 EAQKEYD
-734 DLEGQISDLDKKI
+734 DYKGSFADKYSKIFGTKTRAEENLKNAKQAVEDIESNLDELDSKVKELRENSAKNPIIS
-747 AEFYD
+747 
-752 NQESVQET
+752 SGST
-760 AGIKDFYDYDSALSA
+760 GFYDYDSALSA

-782 QGKLAVEAT
+782 QGRLAVEAT
-791 EKEKAAREQDL
+791 EKEKAARDQSL
-802 KNFVTD
+802 KDFVTD
-808 LDKKQDLRRLSEQEY
+808 LDERKNLCKISEQEY
-823 YDELYDYLMKHED
+823 YDELYDYLVKHED
-836 RESKEWFKQ
+836 RESIEWFKQ
-845 LGRYEEYQQK
+845 LGRYEDYQQK
-855 QTDAAVKA
+855 QADAAVKA
-863 AEKAKSDQDKLA
+863 AEKLKSDQDKLT
-875 KEQQEAEKNRIND
+875 KEQQEAEKARIND

-922 SELYKKFNSEI
+922 SDLYKKFNSEI
-933 LKGRRKLADDDEKK
+933 LKGRRKLADNEEKK

-972 DLEKKRESYRKK
+972 ELEQKRESYRKK
-984 LMSVGGDLFS
+984 LMSIGGDLFS

-1001 NGKEKT
+1001 NDKEKT
-1007 VYTVNNLNEQ
+1007 TYTVNNLNEQ
-1017 LKKMREFHSQ
+1017 LKKMRDFHSQ

-1057 YLSGMSSAEFAQINE
+1057 YLSGMSSVEFKKINA

-1097 ESILTEL
+1097 ESIPIEL
-1104 DGLSVPSADYGKAA
+1104 DKLSVPSADYGKEA

-1123 DAFKTEFEERS
+1123 DAFKSEFEKRS

-1145 MAAEIKA
+1145 IAAEIKA

-1168 PVVKSGADTPSGESR
+1168 PAAKSNVDTPSGESR
-1183 KNSDIEEIL
+1183 KNSDLEEIL
-1192 KSINKPIYVEID
+1192 KSINKPIYLEID
-1204 GGVIAKA
+1204 GEVIAKA
-1211 VIKYQDKLKRR
+1211 VIKYQGNLKKQ

>member
-27 ESAVKDTTDSVSE
+27 RSAVKDTTDSVSE

-52 DNFTDIAESA
+52 KNFKDVAE
-62 EEAAKAISGVSE
+62 IV
-74 EAKKLGE
+74 
-81 EASKPVAL
+81 
-89 PDIGESLEKRVSQIL
+89 
-104 SSSARE
+104 
-110 INNLEK
+110 
-116 QLSEIDKSLQL
+116 
-127 NPNNVELLGQKFA
+127 NNVAKNAEDAADA
-140 VLGGQISATRDK
+140 VSDTAD
-152 LDQLK
+152 
-157 AVEQE
+157 E
-162 VTQKFANGEISATQ
+162 V
-176 YNAFRREI
+176 
-184 LNTEAALRDLVAEQ
+184 
-198 DNMLDE
+198 
-204 SGKLRNVTNE
+204 
-214 MDNLGDSIKNAGEK
+214 DNLGDSIKDAGDK

-251 LAEGFWG
+251 LADGFWG

-334 VGLAGDMASF
+334 VGLSGDMASF
-344 YNLDVET
+344 YNLDIEQ

-379 EAYALAQGIETAYDK
+379 EAYALSQGIETAYDK

-445 QKLLPSLNN
+445 EKFLPHLNDVIITIN
-454 VLITTNEKLPQA
+454 DKMPQAQATAEKLITPFADGFGWLIDHGDA
-466 ERSIENIGRIL
+466 VIAVL
-477 GTVTEFALD
+477 GSLAAGTGAYAFA
-486 NHEAILSLIAAYG
+486 
-499 TFYGVMK
+499 
-506 AGNAVSTAVT
+506 AGGA
-516 AIKSLT
+516 T
-522 TATKSAEAAQHGMN
+522 TATELWTAAMGKLAAIKAAIN
-536 AAAAANPYVLL
+536 PLALVAAAAIAGAVAFKNYVDNMDISAPEQEFVRNVRKETEVLQQQRQAFEELRKSQAEKDEADL
-547 ASAIAAVT
+547 ASANNIKRLWGELQTYVDENGNVISSNERASEIIGLLNDNYNMNI
-555 VGFIAFANSADTV
+555 GFIDGQIQKYS
-568 HNELKDINK
+568 ELSSSMD
-577 DIENLKKN
+577 DYIENLRLEARIRNGQESYDEAIKNIDDLMKKR
-585 TDESIAATESE
+585 DELKLQEEVQYKTYEKLKAQGFDNAGDVAERRNAISNE
-596 IAVFRSK
+596 IAEVDALISEYES
-603 AAQYEELRE
+603 AAQEYESLFE
-612 KANRTAGEEE
+612 KKKSSGSGGQTWAPDDSNDEE
-622 RLAGLAQELQQYM
+622 
-635 PEGTRL
+635 
-641 IDEQTGA
+641 
-648 YNSLADSIDGVAS
+648 
-661 AMRRKAAISAYEDEY
+661 
-676 TGLIKQQLE
+676 
-685 AEKALEDAMKKE
+685 
-697 AELSALKEGGPWYL
+697 
-711 KTAADIAYGIAKDD
+711 
-725 LSEAQMLVD
+725 
-734 DLEGQISDLDKKI
+734 SDRD
-747 AEFYD
+747 
-752 NQESVQET
+752 
-760 AGIKDFYDYDSALSA
+760 
-775 TGRYYET
+775 
-782 QGKLAVEAT
+782 
-791 EKEKAAREQDL
+791 QDL
-802 KNFVTD
+802 KDFVAG
-808 LDKKQDLRRLSEQEY
+808 LDKKQNLRKISEQEY
-823 YDELYDYLMKHED
+823 YDELYDYLVKHED
-836 RESKEWFKQ
+836 RESVEWFKQ
-845 LGRYEEYQQK
+845 LGRYEDYQQK
-855 QTDAAVKA
+855 QADAAVKA
-863 AEKAKSDQDKLA
+863 AEKSKSERDKLA

-910 DLEALIGTLDKE
+910 DLESLIGTLDKE

-933 LKGRRKLADDDEKK
+933 LKGRRKLADDEEKK

-972 DLEKKRESYRKK
+972 DLEKKREAYRKK
-984 LMSVGGDLFS
+984 LMSIGGDLFS

-1007 VYTVNNLNEQ
+1007 TYTVNNLNEQ
-1017 LKKMREFHSQ
+1017 LKKMRDFHSQ
-1027 VSKLKERGAS
+1027 VSKLKARGAS
-1037 ESLLSELFALD
+1037 ESLMSELFALD

-1057 YLSGMSSAEFAQINE
+1057 YLSEMSSAEFTQINE

-1104 DGLSVPSADYGKAA
+1104 DRLSVPSADYGKAA

-1123 DAFKTEFEERS
+1123 DAFKSEFEERS
-1134 DEFAKLFENTD
+1134 GEFAELFKNTD
-1145 MAAEIKA
+1145 IAAEIKA

-1168 PVVKSGADTPSGESR
+1168 PAVKSGSDTAASENN
-1183 KNSDIEEIL
+1183 KNYIAELIKEF
-1192 KSINKPIYVEID
+1192 NKPVQLVID
-1204 GGVIAKA
+1204 GKVFSEIVIG
-1211 VIKYQDKLKRR
+1211 YQNNLKKQ

>member
-40 MTAALEDTSGAS
+40 MTAALEDTSGTS
-52 DNFTDIAESA
+52 DNFKDIAESA

-89 PDIGESLEKRVSQIL
+89 PNIGDSLEKRISQIL
-104 SSSARE
+104 SSSSRE

-140 VLGGQISATRDK
+140 ALSGQIRATNDK
-152 LDQLK
+152 LNQLK

-162 VTQKFANGEISATQ
+162 VAQKFQNDEIGAEQ

-184 LNTEAALRDLVAEQ
+184 LNTETALNRLIAAQ
-198 DNMLDE
+198 DSMLDD

-214 MDNLGDSIKNAGEK
+214 MDNLGDSIKDAGDK

-237 ANLLSDYIQKGIGK
+237 ANLLSDTIQKGIGK
-251 LAEGFWG
+251 LAEGFTD
-258 FLKKGVDLASNLQ
+258 FIKQGVSLASDLQ

-379 EAYALAQGIETAYDK
+379 EAYALSQGIETAYDK

-445 QKLLPSLNN
+445 QKLLPNLNN
-454 VLITTNEKLPQA
+454 VLTTANEKLPQA

-477 GTVTEFALD
+477 GTVTEFALE
-486 NHEAILSLIAAYG
+486 NHEAILGVTTAYATFQGLSKAG
-499 TFYGVMK
+499 TFISSL
-506 AGNAVSTAVT
+506 VSAF
-516 AIKSLT
+516 KKLT
-522 TATKSAEAAQHGMN
+522 TATKAAEGAQQAHN
-536 AAAAANPYVLL
+536 AAAAANPYVLVAAAL
-547 ASAIAAVT
+547 AALT
-555 VGFIAFANSADTV
+555 VGLITYANSVDSV
-568 HNELKDINK
+568 HNRIKDVNNEVK
-577 DIENLKKN
+577 ELKKN
-585 TDESIAATESE
+585 TDESLASTEAE
-596 IAVFRSK
+596 IAVFREK
-603 AAQYEELRE
+603 AAQYEKLRE

-622 RLAGLAQELQQYM
+622 KLARLAEELQGYM
-635 PEGTRL
+635 PDGTQL
-641 IDEQTGA
+641 INEQTGA
-648 YNSLADSIDGVAS
+648 YNNLADSVDNVAE
-661 AMRRKAAISAYEDEY
+661 AMRRKATVAAYEEEY
-676 TGLIKQQLE
+676 TELIKQQLE
-685 AEKALEDAMKKE
+685 AQKNFDEANKKLQNTPTDNTPRALIAAKDFNDAQKSLNDVNSE
-697 AELSALKEGGPWYL
+697 IEALKKKLNGLYEDSSKNP
-711 KTAADIAYGIAKDD
+711 I
-725 LSEAQMLVD
+725 LS
-734 DLEGQISDLDKKI
+734 SD
-747 AEFYD
+747 
-752 NQESVQET
+752 ST
-760 AGIKDFYDYDSALSA
+760 GFYDYDSALST

-791 EKEKAAREQDL
+791 ENEKAAREQDL
-802 KNFVTD
+802 KDFVTN
-808 LDKKQDLRRLSEQEY
+808 LDEKQDLRRISEQEY

-855 QTDAAVKA
+855 QTDVAVKA

-875 KEQQEAEKNRIND
+875 KEQQEAEEARIND
-888 SVTALKDRLEADKNY
+888 SITALKDHLEADKNY

-933 LKGRRKLADDDEKK
+933 LKGRRKLADEDEKK

-1104 DGLSVPSADYGKAA
+1104 DGLSVPSADYGKEA

-1168 PVVKSGADTPSGESR
+1168 PVVKSGADTAAPENN
-1183 KNSDIEEIL
+1183 KNYIAELIKEL
-1192 KSINKPIYVEID
+1192 NKPVQLVVDKKVISEI
-1204 GGVIAKA
+1204 VIG
-1211 VIKYQDKLKRR
+1211 YQGNLKKQ

>member
-27 ESAVKDTTDSVSE
+27 ESAVKDTTASVSE

-52 DNFTDIAESA
+52 DNFTGIAESA

-89 PDIGESLEKRVSQIL
+89 PDIGENLEKRISQVL
-104 SSSARE
+104 SSSSKE

-140 VLGGQISATRDK
+140 ALGGQIAATRDK
-152 LDQLK
+152 LNQLK
-157 AVEQE
+157 TVEQE

-204 SGKLRNVTNE
+204 SGKLRKVTDE
-214 MDNLGDSIKNAGEK
+214 MDNLGDSIKNAGDK

-251 LAEGFWG
+251 LANGFTN
-258 FLKKGVDLASNLQ
+258 FIKQGVTLASNLQ

-324 DAVLKMSTDM
+324 DAVLKMSTNM
-334 VGLAGDMASF
+334 VGLSGDMASF

-379 EAYALAQGIETAYDK
+379 EAYALSQGIETAYDK

-445 QKLLPSLNN
+445 AKLLPSLND
-454 VLITTNEKLPQA
+454 VLTTANEKLPQA

-506 AGNAVSTAVT
+506 AENAVSTAVT

-522 TATKSAEAAQHGMN
+522 TATKSAEAAQKAHN
-536 AAAAANPYVLL
+536 AAAAANPYVLVAAAL
-547 ASAIAAVT
+547 AALT
-555 VGFIAFANSADTV
+555 VGLITYANSVDNV
-568 HNELKDINK
+568 HNRIKDVNSEVK
-577 DIENLKKN
+577 ELKKN
-585 TDESIAATESE
+585 TDESIANTEAE
-596 IAVFRSK
+596 IAVFRDK

-622 RLAGLAQELQQYM
+622 KLAKLAEELQGYM
-635 PEGTRL
+635 PDGTQL
-641 IDEQTGA
+641 INEQTGA
-648 YNSLADSIDGVAS
+648 YNSLADSVDNVAE
-661 AMRRKAAISAYEDEY
+661 AMRRKATIAAYEEEY
-676 TGLIKQQLE
+676 TELIKQQLE
-685 AEKALEDAMKKE
+685 AQKNFDEANKKLQNTPTDNTPRALIAAKDFNDAQKSLDDVNAEIEALEKKLNRLYE
-697 AELSALKEGGPWYL
+697 DSSKN
-711 KTAADIAYGIAKDD
+711 TI
-725 LSEAQMLVD
+725 
-734 DLEGQISDLDKKI
+734 IS
-747 AEFYD
+747 
-752 NQESVQET
+752 SGST
-760 AGIKDFYDYDSALSA
+760 GFYDYDSALSA

-791 EKEKAAREQDL
+791 EREKAARDQNL
-802 KNFVTD
+802 KDHVAY
-808 LDKKQDLRRLSEQEY
+808 LDEKQDLRKISEKEY

-845 LGRYEEYQQK
+845 LSRYEEYQQK
-855 QTDAAVKA
+855 QADTAVRA
-863 AEKAKSDQDKLA
+863 AEKAKSEQDKLS
-875 KEQQEAEKNRIND
+875 KEQQEAEKKRIND

-933 LKGRRKLADDDEKK
+933 LKGRRKLVDDKEKK
-947 LLDEQNKIVEDG
+947 LLDEQNKTVENG
-959 LSEILKTYEKAFD
+959 LSEILKTYQKAFD
-972 DLEKKRESYRKK
+972 ELEKKREAYRKK

-1017 LKKMREFHSQ
+1017 LKKMRDFHSQ
-1027 VSKLKERGAS
+1027 VSKLKARGAS
-1037 ESLLSELFALD
+1037 ESLMSELFALD

-1057 YLSGMSSAEFAQINE
+1057 YLSEMSSAEFTQINE

-1104 DGLSVPSADYGKAA
+1104 DRLSVPSADYGKAA

-1123 DAFKTEFEERS
+1123 DAFKSEFEERS
-1134 DEFAKLFENTD
+1134 GEFAELFKNTD
-1145 MAAEIKA
+1145 IAAEIKA
-1152 TVETEIS
+1152 TVEAEIS

-1168 PVVKSGADTPSGESR
+1168 PAVKSGADTAASENN
-1183 KNSDIEEIL
+1183 KNYIAELIKEF
-1192 KSINKPIYVEID
+1192 NKPVQLVID
-1204 GGVIAKA
+1204 GKVFSEIVIG
-1211 VIKYQDKLKRR
+1211 YQNNLKKQ

>member
-40 MTAALEDTSGAS
+40 MTAALEDTSGTS
-52 DNFTDIAESA
+52 DNFKDIAESA

-81 EASKPVAL
+81 EASKPVVL
-89 PDIGESLEKRVSQIL
+89 PDIGESLEKRISQIL
-104 SSSARE
+104 SSSSRE

-127 NPNNVELLGQKFA
+127 NPDNVELLGQKFA
-140 VLGGQISATRDK
+140 ALGNQINLTRDK
-152 LDQLK
+152 LNQLK

-176 YNAFRREI
+176 YNAFRRAI

-204 SGKLRNVTNE
+204 SGKLRKVTDE
-214 MDNLGDSIKNAGEK
+214 MDNLGDSIKDAGDK

-251 LAEGFWG
+251 IAEGFWG

-367 KQLGINMSVANL
+367 RQLGINMSVANL
-379 EAYALAQGIETAYDK
+379 EAYALSQGIETAYDK

-454 VLITTNEKLPQA
+454 VLITANEKLPQA

-506 AGNAVSTAVT
+506 AGNTVSTAVT

-568 HNELKDINK
+568 HNRIKDVNNDVK
-577 DIENLKKN
+577 ELKKN
-585 TDESIAATESE
+585 TEESLASTEAE
-596 IAVFRSK
+596 IAVFREK
-603 AAQYEELRE
+603 AAQYEKLRKE
-612 KANRTAGEEE
+612 ANRTAGEEE
-622 RLAGLAQELQQYM
+622 ELAKRAEELQQYM
-635 PEGTRL
+635 PDGTQL
-641 IDEQTGA
+641 INEQTGA
-648 YNSLADSIDGVAS
+648 YNSLADSIDSVS
-661 AMRRKAAISAYEDEY
+661 ESMRLKATIAAYEDEY
-676 TGLIKQQLE
+676 TELIKKQLE
-685 AEKALEDAMKKE
+685 AQKNLEE
-697 AELSALKEGGPWYL
+697 AQENLSNTSKLGLAGEVYNAKNYNDALKEVEDIENRISELDGEL
-711 KTAADIAYGIAKDD
+711 KNLYEDSAKNPI
-725 LSEAQMLVD
+725 LSS
-734 DLEGQISDLDKKI
+734 GST
-747 AEFYD
+747 
-752 NQESVQET
+752 N
-760 AGIKDFYDYDSALSA
+760 FYDYDSALSA

-791 EKEKAAREQDL
+791 EKEKAARDQNL
-802 KNFVTD
+802 KDYVAD
-808 LDKKQDLRRLSEQEY
+808 LDEKQYLRKISEQEY
-823 YDELYDYLMKHED
+823 YDELYDYLVKHED
-836 RESKEWFKQ
+836 RESVEWFKQ

-855 QTDAAVKA
+855 QADAAVKA
-863 AEKAKSDQDKLA
+863 AEKAKSDRDKLD
-875 KEQQEAEKNRIND
+875 KEQQEAEEARIND

-933 LKGRRKLADDDEKK
+933 LKGRRKLADEDEKK

-1017 LKKMREFHSQ
+1017 LKKMRDFHSQ

-1057 YLSGMSSAEFAQINE
+1057 YLSGMSSAEFTQINE
-1072 LYNEKQKLADELA
+1072 LYNKKQKLADELA

-1104 DGLSVPSADYGKAA
+1104 DGLSAPSADYGKAA

-1123 DAFKTEFEERS
+1123 DAFKTEFEGRS

-1192 KSINKPIYVEID
+1192 KSINKPVYVEID

-1211 VIKYQDKLKRR
+1211 VIKYQDKLKKQ

>member
-40 MTAALEDTSGAS
+40 MTAALEDTSGTS
-52 DNFTDIAESA
+52 KNFNDVAEA
-62 EEAAKAISGVSE
+62 V
-74 EAKKLGE
+74 
-81 EASKPVAL
+81 
-89 PDIGESLEKRVSQIL
+89 
-104 SSSARE
+104 
-110 INNLEK
+110 
-116 QLSEIDKSLQL
+116 
-127 NPNNVELLGQKFA
+127 NNVAENAETAADA
-140 VLGGQISATRDK
+140 VSDTAD
-152 LDQLK
+152 
-157 AVEQE
+157 
-162 VTQKFANGEISATQ
+162 
-176 YNAFRREI
+176 
-184 LNTEAALRDLVAEQ
+184 
-198 DNMLDE
+198 
-204 SGKLRNVTNE
+204 E
-214 MDNLGDSIKNAGEK
+214 MDNLGDSIKDAGDK

-237 ANLLSDYIQKGIGK
+237 ANLLSGYIQKGIGK
-251 LAEGFWG
+251 LAEGFTD
-258 FLKKGVDLASNLQ
+258 FIKQGVSLASDLQ

-315 MLKSMGLTD
+315 MLKSMGLAD

-334 VGLAGDMASF
+334 VGLSGDMASF

-454 VLITTNEKLPQA
+454 VLTTANEKLPHA
-466 ERSIENIGRIL
+466 ERSIENIGKIL
-477 GTVTEFALD
+477 GVVTEFALD
-486 NHEAILSLIAAYG
+486 NHEAILSLITAYG

-522 TATKSAEAAQHGMN
+522 TATKEAETAQKAHN
-536 AAAAANPYVLL
+536 AAAAANPYVLVAAAL
-547 ASAIAAVT
+547 AALT
-555 VGFIAFANSADTV
+555 VGLIAYANSVDNV
-568 HNELKDINK
+568 HNRIKDVNSEVK
-577 DIENLKKN
+577 ELKKN
-585 TDESIAATESE
+585 TDESIANTETE
-596 IAVFRSK
+596 IAVFRDK

-622 RLAGLAQELQQYM
+622 KLAKLAEELQGYM
-635 PEGTRL
+635 PDGTQL
-641 IDEQTGA
+641 INEQTGA
-648 YNSLADSIDGVAS
+648 YNSLADSVDNVAE
-661 AMRRKAAISAYEDEY
+661 AMRRKATIAAYEEEY
-676 TGLIKQQLE
+676 TELIKQQLE
-685 AEKALEDAMKKE
+685 AQKNFDEANKKLQNTPTDNTPRALIAAKGFNDAQKSLDDVNAEIEALEKKLNRLYE
-697 AELSALKEGGPWYL
+697 DSSKN
-711 KTAADIAYGIAKDD
+711 TI
-725 LSEAQMLVD
+725 
-734 DLEGQISDLDKKI
+734 ISSGSTG
-747 AEFYD
+747 FYD
-752 NQESVQET
+752 S
-760 AGIKDFYDYDSALSA
+760 DSALSA
-775 TGRYYET
+775 TGKYYET
-782 QGKLAVEAT
+782 QGKLSLEAA

-802 KNFVTD
+802 KDYVAA
-808 LDKKQDLRRLSEQEY
+808 LDEKQDLRRISEEEY
-823 YDELYDYLMKHED
+823 YDELYGYLTAHEN
-836 RESKEWFKQ
+836 RESVEWFKQ
-845 LGRYEEYQQK
+845 LGRYEDYRQK
-855 QTDAAVKA
+855 QADAAVKA
-863 AEKAKSDQDKLA
+863 AEKAKSEQDKLS
-875 KEQQEAEKNRIND
+875 KEQLETEKKRIND
-888 SVTALKDRLEADKNY
+888 SVTALKDRLEADKSY

-922 SELYKKFNSEI
+922 SELYQKFNSEI
-933 LKGRRKLADDDEKK
+933 LKGRRKLADDEEKK
-947 LLDEQNKIVEDG
+947 LLDEQNKIVESG
-959 LSEILKTYEKAFD
+959 LSEILKTYQKAFD
-972 DLEKKRESYRKK
+972 ELEKKRESYRKK
-984 LMSVGGDLFS
+984 LMTIGGDLFS

-1001 NGKEKT
+1001 RGKEKT

-1017 LKKMREFHSQ
+1017 LRKMKEYHTQ
-1027 VSKLKERGAS
+1027 VSKLKKQGAS
-1037 ESLLSELFALD
+1037 EALLSELTSLGD
-1048 DKDAAQFSK
+1048 EDSAQFAK
-1057 YLSGMSSAEFAQINE
+1057 YLSGMSSAEFDRINA

-1085 NDLYASEAKKLS
+1085 NDLYASEAMKLS
-1097 ESILTEL
+1097 SSMIKEIAAVSE
-1104 DGLSVPSADYGKAA
+1104 PSAEYGREA

-1123 DAFKTEFEERS
+1123 DAFKAEFEERS
-1134 DEFAKLFENTD
+1134 GEFAELFENTD
-1145 MAAEIKA
+1145 IAAEVKA

-1168 PVVKSGADTPSGESR
+1168 PVVKSGTDTAAPENN
-1183 KNSDIEEIL
+1183 KNYIAELIKE
-1192 KSINKPIYVEID
+1192 INKPVQLVIDKKVISEI
-1204 GGVIAKA
+1204 VIG
-1211 VIKYQDKLKRR
+1211 YQNNLKKQ